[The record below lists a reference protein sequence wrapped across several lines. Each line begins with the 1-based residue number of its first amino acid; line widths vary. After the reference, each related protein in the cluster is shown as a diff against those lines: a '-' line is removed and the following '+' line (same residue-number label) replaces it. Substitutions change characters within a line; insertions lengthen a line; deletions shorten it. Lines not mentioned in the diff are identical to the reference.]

1 MKLFMFRTNKPR
13 KYNYIPRFYNPE
25 KEALEK
31 RKAALG
37 LDSSLTD
44 EEKLRLRMSSRWR
57 KQEFN
62 DGYGSIRRI
71 TFIAY
76 GTVVLLGIYVVF
88 FTDLIDN
95 LIRAF
100 GIGK

>member
-1 MKLFMFRTNKPR
+1 MKLFMFRTIKPR
-13 KYNYIPRFYNPE
+13 RYNYIPRYYNPE
-25 KEALEK
+25 KEALER

-37 LDSSLTD
+37 LDSALTD
-44 EEKLRLRMSSRWR
+44 EEKLRTRISTRWR

-62 DGYGSIRRI
+62 DGYSSLRRI
-71 TFIAY
+71 TFIVY
-76 GTVVLLGIYVVF
+76 GLVVLLGIYVVF

-100 GIGK
+100 GVGK